1 MIAEFYHSG
10 PSRLSGALHGH
21 FVDLYSA
28 FKVGIRNL
36 SVVDKER
43 KCPVEYKAG
52 DETVAE
58 YVEALSNLLCSDAKK
73 YNSKKWWSH
82 QTAGWLSGKATAQRT
97 KFETDQKNWL
107 DELAKKRKAE
117 KDERIDAAKN
127 HKAVAEAS
135 AQLVQAFQK
144 FSTPPAQPENVGAMV
159 EQKLATMKTEIMQ
172 EIGVKMEESS
182 KEVKDTLA
190 SILGLL
196 QNKK

>member
-10 PSRLSGALHGH
+10 PRRLSGALHGH

-28 FKVGIRNL
+28 FKVGIGNL

-73 YNSKKWWSH
+73 YISKKWWSH

>member
-1 MIAEFYHSG
+1 MKQWLNTWRHSAICCV
-10 PSRLSGALHGH
+10 PTPKNITQRSGGAIKL
-21 FVDLYSA
+21 L
-28 FKVGIRNL
+28 VGCQVN
-36 SVVDKER
+36 
-43 KCPVEYKAG
+43 
-52 DETVAE
+52 
-58 YVEALSNLLCSDAKK
+58 
-73 YNSKKWWSH
+73 
-82 QTAGWLSGKATAQRT
+82 TAHRT
-97 KFETDQKNWL
+97 KFETDQKNRL

-117 KDERIDAAKN
+117 KDEQIDAAKN

-135 AQLVQAFQK
+135 AQLVQTFQK

>member
-182 KEVKDTLA
+182 KAVKDTLA